1 MCLPLFEWT
10 RVYATS
16 ARASTERRSLTRS
29 GRSPSFRG
37 MAGLT
42 YRDAGVDIEAGE
54 QLVERIKPLAQST
67 HSQYVLGSLGGFA
80 GLCSIPSDIEDP
92 ILVSGTDGVGT
103 KLKLAFE
110 LERHDTIGIDLVA
123 MCVNDIITVGAKPLF
138 FLDYFATSKLDVD
151 QGEAV
156 VRGIAEGCRQSEC
169 ALIGGETAELPG
181 FYAAGEYDL
190 AGFAVGV
197 VSRKR
202 IIDGKATKLGDKV
215 VGIASSGL
223 HSNGFS
229 LARRVLIE
237 GDARLSLQ
245 SDFGPL
251 GTLGDALLRPT
262 RIYVKAARIAL
273 EHGVHAMCHITGGGL
288 PENLPRVTPEGLG
301 VAIDAGA
308 WTVDPVFALIQER
321 GAVADAEMRRT
332 FNMGV
337 GFTMVV
343 APSRAKQLVDAL
355 NASGERAFLMGEIVD
370 HEGVSFSS

>member
-1 MCLPLFEWT
+1 
-10 RVYATS
+10 
-16 ARASTERRSLTRS
+16 
-29 GRSPSFRG
+29 

-54 QLVERIKPLAQST
+54 ELVQRIKPLAQST
-67 HSQYVLGSLGGFA
+67 RSEHVLGSLGGFA
-80 GLCSIPSDIEDP
+80 GLCAIPSDIEEP

-138 FLDYFATSKLDVD
+138 FLDYFGTSKLDVD

-156 VRGIAEGCRQSEC
+156 VKGIAEGCRQSGC
-169 ALIGGETAELPG
+169 ALLGGETAELPG

-197 VSRKR
+197 VSRKQ
-202 IIDGKATKLGDKV
+202 IIDGTATNPGDKL
-215 VGIASSGL
+215 VGVASSGL

-229 LARRVLIE
+229 LARQVLFE
-237 GDARLSLQ
+237 GDSPLSLQ
-245 SDFGPL
+245 SAFGPT

-262 RIYVKAARIAL
+262 RIYVNTARIGL
-273 EHGVHAMCHITGGGL
+273 EHRVHAMCHITGGGL
-288 PENLPRVTPEGLG
+288 PENLPRVIPEGLG
-301 VAIDAGA
+301 IAIDLGS
-308 WTVDPVFALIQER
+308 WTVDPLFALIQDR
-321 GAVADAEMRRT
+321 GGVADAEMRRT

-337 GFTMVV
+337 GFVMLVS
-343 APSRAKQLVDAL
+343 PDRATQLVGAL
-355 NASGERAFLMGEIVD
+355 NDSGERAFVMGEVVE
-370 HEGVSFSS
+370 HEGVSFTS

>member
-1 MCLPLFEWT
+1 MCSSSPECT
-10 RVYATS
+10 RVYATTP
-16 ARASTERRSLTRS
+16 RRSTEHPSLTRPN
-29 GRSPSFRG
+29 RSPSFRG

-67 HSQYVLGSLGGFA
+67 RSEHVLGSLGGFA
-80 GLCSIPSDIEDP
+80 GLCSVPSDIEDP
-92 ILVSGTDGVGT
+92 VLVSGTDGVGT

-110 LERHDTIGIDLVA
+110 LGRHDTIGIDLVA
-123 MCVNDIITVGAKPLF
+123 MCVNDIITVGARPLF

-156 VRGIAEGCRQSEC
+156 VKGIAEGCRQSEC
-169 ALIGGETAELPG
+169 ALLGGETAELPG
-181 FYAAGEYDL
+181 FYASGEYDL

-202 IIDGKATKLGDKV
+202 IIDGKAARLGDQV
-215 VGIASSGL
+215 IGIASSGL

-229 LARRVLIE
+229 LARRVLLD
-237 GDARLSLQ
+237 GDAPLSLHDPFE
-245 SDFGPL
+245 SGP
-251 GTLGDALLRPT
+251 TLGDALLRPT
-262 RIYVKAARIAL
+262 RIYVKAARLAL
-273 EHGVHAMCHITGGGL
+273 EHDVHAMCHITGGGL

-301 VAIDAGA
+301 IAIDPTS
-308 WTVDPVFALIQER
+308 WTPDPIFALIQER
-321 GAVADAEMRRT
+321 GGVADAEMRRT

-343 APSRAKQLVDAL
+343 APERTASLVEAL
-355 NASGERAFLMGEIVD
+355 NASGERAFVMGAIAD
-370 HEGVSFSS
+370 REGVSFSA

>member
-1 MCLPLFEWT
+1 MT
-10 RVYATS
+10 RTN
-16 ARASTERRSLTRS
+16 
-29 GRSPSFRG
+29 RSPSFRR

-67 HSQYVLGSLGGFA
+67 RSEHVLGSLGGFA
-80 GLCSIPSDIEDP
+80 GLCALPGDIEDP
-92 ILVSGTDGVGT
+92 VLVSGTDGVGT

-123 MCVNDIITVGAKPLF
+123 MCINDIITVGARPLF

-156 VRGIAEGCRQSEC
+156 VRGIAEGCRQAEC
-169 ALIGGETAELPG
+169 ALLGGETAELPG
-181 FYAAGEYDL
+181 FYASGEYDL

-202 IIDGKATKLGDKV
+202 IIDGRAVQLGDQL
-215 VGIASSGL
+215 VGVASSGL

-229 LARRVLIE
+229 LARRVLLD
-237 GDARLSLQ
+237 GDAPLSL
-245 SDFGPL
+245 DDPFEPGE
-251 GTLGDALLRPT
+251 TLGNALLRPT
-262 RIYVKAARIAL
+262 RIYVNAAQIAL
-273 EHGVHAMCHITGGGL
+273 EHDVHAMCHITGGGL
-288 PENLPRVTPEGLG
+288 PENLPRIMPQGLG
-301 VAIDAGA
+301 IAIDPSS
-308 WTVDPVFALIQER
+308 WNPDPIFPLIQKR
-321 GAVADAEMRRT
+321 GGVADAEMRRT

-343 APSRAKQLVDAL
+343 APARADALVDAL
-355 NASGERAFLMGEIVD
+355 NASGERAFVMGEVTNRD
-370 HEGVSFSS
+370 GVSFSA